1 MNPESNEAL
10 SRRVAEAA
18 GWHIGD
24 STIDGLKV
32 LIDPRGEHKS
42 NALSGKFEHLNWRN
56 IPKFAESLDAI
67 SALERESGLRVD
79 VVWTG
84 HSGDCT
90 ALAFRDGTS
99 DLVARRS
106 ADTEPRA
113 RCLAY
118 LAYLAWANKKGR

>member
-1 MNPESNEAL
+1 MSTESNESL

-24 STIDGLKV
+24 STITGLVV

-67 SALERESGLRVD
+67 AALEREAGLRVD
-79 VVWTG
+79 VYAMAFPDDEYHVYTDGVW
-84 HSGDCT
+84 
-90 ALAFRDGTS
+90 A
-99 DLVARRS
+99 S

-118 LAYLAWANKKGR
+118 LAYLACARMEGRG